1 MVAETTQNC
10 MSKKEGQKIKWVP
23 RGPFN
28 TPTHS
33 RATMAL
39 LVLGT
44 MILPGNTGTFLKLCE
59 VSQLQSGLFIKPH
72 ETNKAHYWYPQ
83 PVGNTGP
90 WAFIGPCTFSRVTWS
105 QQQKQG
111 SFVIPAQSVPASHPN
126 CLMWFGWLPHLE
138 QGEPDVTQKHTQS

>member
-10 MSKKEGQKIKWVP
+10 MSKKEGQEIKWVP

-44 MILPGNTGTFLKLCE
+44 MILPGNMGTFLKLCE
-59 VSQLQSGLFIKPH
+59 VSLL
-72 ETNKAHYWYPQ
+72 
-83 PVGNTGP
+83 
-90 WAFIGPCTFSRVTWS
+90 
-105 QQQKQG
+105 
-111 SFVIPAQSVPASHPN
+111 PAAVWTVH
-126 CLMWFGWLPHLE
+126 
-138 QGEPDVTQKHTQS
+138 